1 MYLAGYTMQEI
12 ADKNRLRLGGDLSNF
27 IKSFE
32 DFTILEKSQKILAN
46 FQDSDFETPIYNIC
60 YLLKRA

>member
-12 ADKNRLRLGGDLSNF
+12 ADETGMALGGDLSKL

-32 DFTILEKSQKILAN
+32 DFTALEKSQKNLAS
-46 FQDSDFETPIYNIC
+46 FQDTEFEVP
-60 YLLKRA
+60 